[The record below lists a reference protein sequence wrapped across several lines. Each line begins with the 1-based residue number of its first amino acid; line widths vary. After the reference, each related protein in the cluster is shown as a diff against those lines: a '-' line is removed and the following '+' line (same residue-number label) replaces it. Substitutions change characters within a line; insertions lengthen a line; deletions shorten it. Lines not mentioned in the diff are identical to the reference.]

1 MSELVMEVVNSLNGM
16 PDDSVRFVLEMIK
29 RLKQPVM
36 IENES
41 TQAGKKMRPL
51 GMFKNEEFVAD
62 GYDIDED
69 NDEIARMFGVME

>member
-16 PDDSVRFVLEMIK
+16 PDDSVRFVLEMIR
-29 RLKQPVM
+29 RLKHPMETNKAQSRKAP
-36 IENES
+36 
-41 TQAGKKMRPL
+41 RPL
-51 GMFKNEEFVAD
+51 GMFKSEELIAD